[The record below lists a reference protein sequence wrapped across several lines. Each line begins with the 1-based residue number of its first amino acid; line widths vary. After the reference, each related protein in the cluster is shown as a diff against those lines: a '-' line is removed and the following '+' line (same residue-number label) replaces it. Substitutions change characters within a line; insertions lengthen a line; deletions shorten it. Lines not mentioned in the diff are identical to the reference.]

1 MSIKIRRKVKRLN
14 ESFSGNKSM
23 FLNESFGVRKYALDY
38 IVKDIQTVYKN
49 KPSYE
54 MFDTKEPLLGTV
66 KSYKLTAC
74 FIGDAIINIRAV
86 ESDVDFTGAMLED
99 YLDYSTKSGII
110 IINTAIIN
118 DTLLLKKTLSHEIR
132 HFEDYINGWYK
143 DVIVSDKDYT
153 ISNDVYNFQPKEYT
167 YDNNPLKLI
176 TYYCNQ
182 TELNA
187 YLQYINIVMEEILVN
202 KNAEEFKK
210 LVVEYKKKNLDI
222 KINSVDDLTKVNDS
236 TALPIFV
243 DILVSEDKYMKNYY
257 KVAKILQSYELFKN
271 YVSKRLNK
279 FDIRSLV
286 WVFIY
291 LNEENF
297 GDPTAVKLN
306 NALTMFMERHKDYDK
321 KSAFISFFTDKRYL
335 GRLYKMIMQRYGQFL
350 SDISDSFKEMVAS
363 VDDSFISKNNIDYN
377 E

>member
-1 MSIKIRRKVKRLN
+1 MSIKIRRKVKHLN

-66 KSYKLTAC
+66 KSYKMTAC

-86 ESDVDFTGAMLED
+86 DSDVDFTGAMLED

-167 YDNNPLKLI
+167 YDNNPLKLF

-210 LVVEYKKKNLDI
+210 LMVEYKKTNPDI
-222 KINSVDDLTKVNDS
+222 KINSIDDLTKVNDS

-297 GDPTAVKLN
+297 GYPTAVKLN

-350 SDISDSFKEMVAS
+350 SDVSDSFKEMIAS
-363 VDDSFISKNNIDYN
+363 VDDSFISKNNIDGD

>member
-66 KSYKLTAC
+66 KSYKMTAC

-86 ESDVDFTGAMLED
+86 DSDVDFTGAMLED

-202 KNAEEFKK
+202 KNVEEFKK
-210 LVVEYKKKNLDI
+210 LIVEYKKKNSDI
-222 KINSVDDLTKVNDS
+222 KINSVDDLTKVNGS

-297 GDPTAVKLN
+297 GYPTAVKLN
-306 NALTMFMERHKDYDK
+306 NALTMFMARHKDYDK
-321 KSAFISFFTDKRYL
+321 KSAFISFFTDERYL
-335 GRLYKMIMQRYGQFL
+335 GRLYKMIMQRYGKFL

-363 VDDSFISKNNIDYN
+363 VDDSFISKNNIVL
-377 E
+377 

>member
-1 MSIKIRRKVKRLN
+1 MSIKIRRKVKHLN

-74 FIGDAIINIRAV
+74 FIGDAIINILAV

-187 YLQYINIVMEEILVN
+187 YLQYINIVMEEVLIN
-202 KNAEEFKK
+202 KNVEEFKK
-210 LVVEYKKKNLDI
+210 LMVEYKKKNSDI

-257 KVAKILQSYELFKN
+257 KVTKILQSYELFKN

-297 GDPTAVKLN
+297 GYPTAVKLN
-306 NALTMFMERHKDYDK
+306 NALTMFMARHKDYDK
-321 KSAFISFFTDKRYL
+321 KSAFISFFTDERYL

-363 VDDSFISKNNIDYN
+363 VDDSFISKNNIIYN

>member
-167 YDNNPLKLI
+167 YDNNPLKLL

-187 YLQYINIVMEEILVN
+187 YLQYINIVMEEVLVN
-202 KNAEEFKK
+202 KNVDEFKK
-210 LVVEYKKKNLDI
+210 LMVEYKKKNSDI

-243 DILVSEDKYMKNYY
+243 DILVSEDKYMRNYY
-257 KVAKILQSYELFKN
+257 KVTKILQSYELFKN

-297 GDPTAVKLN
+297 GYPTAVKLN
-306 NALTMFMERHKDYDK
+306 NALTMFMARHKDYDK
-321 KSAFISFFTDKRYL
+321 KSAFISFFTDERYL
-335 GRLYKMIMQRYGQFL
+335 GRLYKMIMQRYGKFL

>member
-167 YDNNPLKLI
+167 YDNNPLKLF

-210 LVVEYKKKNLDI
+210 LMVEYKKKNSDI

-297 GDPTAVKLN
+297 GYPTAVKLN
-306 NALTMFMERHKDYDK
+306 NALTLFMARHKDYDK
-321 KSAFISFFTDKRYL
+321 KSAFISFFTDERYL

-363 VDDSFISKNNIDYN
+363 VDDSFISKNNIGYN

>member
-1 MSIKIRRKVKRLN
+1 MSIKIRRKVKHLN

-38 IVKDIQTVYKN
+38 IVKSIQKAYKN

-66 KSYKLTAC
+66 KSYKMPSY
-74 FIGDAIINIRAV
+74 FIGEAIINIRAV

-167 YDNNPLKLI
+167 YDNNPLKLL

-202 KNAEEFKK
+202 KNVDEFKK
-210 LVVEYKKKNLDI
+210 LMVEYKKKNSDV

-297 GDPTAVKLN
+297 GYPTAVKLN

-321 KSAFISFFTDKRYL
+321 KSAFISFFTDERYL

-363 VDDSFISKNNIDYN
+363 VDDSFISKNNIGYN

>member
-1 MSIKIRRKVKRLN
+1 
-14 ESFSGNKSM
+14 M

-49 KPSYE
+49 KSSYE

-66 KSYKLTAC
+66 KSYKMPSY
-74 FIGDAIINIRAV
+74 FIGDAIINILAV

-99 YLDYSTKSGII
+99 YLYYSTKSGII

-167 YDNNPLKLI
+167 YDNNPLKLF

-202 KNAEEFKK
+202 KNVDEFKK
-210 LVVEYKKKNLDI
+210 LMVEYKKKNSDV

-297 GDPTAVKLN
+297 GYPTAVKLN
-306 NALTMFMERHKDYDK
+306 NALTMFMERHKDYVK
-321 KSAFISFFTDKRYL
+321 KSAFISFFTDERYL

-363 VDDSFISKNNIDYN
+363 VDDSFISKNNVDGD

>member
-1 MSIKIRRKVKRLN
+1 
-14 ESFSGNKSM
+14 
-23 FLNESFGVRKYALDY
+23 
-38 IVKDIQTVYKN
+38 
-49 KPSYE
+49 
-54 MFDTKEPLLGTV
+54 
-66 KSYKLTAC
+66 
-74 FIGDAIINIRAV
+74 
-86 ESDVDFTGAMLED
+86 
-99 YLDYSTKSGII
+99 
-110 IINTAIIN
+110 
-118 DTLLLKKTLSHEIR
+118 
-132 HFEDYINGWYK
+132 
-143 DVIVSDKDYT
+143 
-153 ISNDVYNFQPKEYT
+153 
-167 YDNNPLKLI
+167 
-176 TYYCNQ
+176 
-182 TELNA
+182 
-187 YLQYINIVMEEILVN
+187 MEEILVN

-210 LVVEYKKKNLDI
+210 LLVEYKKKNPNI

-297 GDPTAVKLN
+297 GYPTAVKLN

>member
-210 LVVEYKKKNLDI
+210 LMVEYKKKNPNI
-222 KINSVDDLTKVNDS
+222 KINSVDDLTKVNGY

-297 GDPTAVKLN
+297 GYPTAVKLN

-363 VDDSFISKNNIDYN
+363 VDDSFISKNNISDD

>member
-202 KNAEEFKK
+202 KNVEEFKK
-210 LVVEYKKKNLDI
+210 LLVEYKKKNFDI
-222 KINSVDDLTKVNDS
+222 KINSVDDLTKVNGS

-243 DILVSEDKYMKNYY
+243 DILVSEDKYMRNYY
-257 KVAKILQSYELFKN
+257 KVTKILQSYELFKN

-297 GDPTAVKLN
+297 GYPTAVKLN
-306 NALTMFMERHKDYDK
+306 NALTMFMARHKDYDK
-321 KSAFISFFTDKRYL
+321 KSAFISFFTDERYL

>member
-1 MSIKIRRKVKRLN
+1 MSIKIRRKVKHLN

-49 KPSYE
+49 KSSYE

-66 KSYKLTAC
+66 KSYKMTEC

-110 IINTAIIN
+110 IINTSIIN

-187 YLQYINIVMEEILVN
+187 YLQYINIVMEEVLVN
-202 KNAEEFKK
+202 KNVDEFKK
-210 LVVEYKKKNLDI
+210 LMVEYKKKNSDV

-271 YVSKRLNK
+271 YVSMRLNK

-297 GDPTAVKLN
+297 GYPTAVKLN

-321 KSAFISFFTDKRYL
+321 KRAFISFFTDERYL

-363 VDDSFISKNNIDYN
+363 VDDSFISKNNIVGD

>member
-66 KSYKLTAC
+66 KSYKMTAC

-86 ESDVDFTGAMLED
+86 DSDVDFTGAMLED

-210 LVVEYKKKNLDI
+210 LLVEYKKKNSDI
-222 KINSVDDLTKVNDS
+222 NINSVDDLTKVNDS

-297 GDPTAVKLN
+297 GYPTAVKLN
-306 NALTMFMERHKDYDK
+306 NALTMFMARHKDYDK
-321 KSAFISFFTDKRYL
+321 KSAFISFFTDERYL

-363 VDDSFISKNNIDYN
+363 VDDSFISKNNIGYN

>member
-49 KPSYE
+49 KSSYE

-110 IINTAIIN
+110 VINTAIIN

-167 YDNNPLKLI
+167 YDNNPLKLF

-210 LVVEYKKKNLDI
+210 LLVEYKKKNPNI
-222 KINSVDDLTKVNDS
+222 KINSVDDLTKVNGY

-297 GDPTAVKLN
+297 GYPTAVKLN
-306 NALTMFMERHKDYDK
+306 NALTMFMARHKDYDK

-363 VDDSFISKNNIDYN
+363 VDDSFISKNNIGYN

>member
-49 KPSYE
+49 KSSYE
-54 MFDTKEPLLGTV
+54 MFDTKEPLLGRV
-66 KSYKLTAC
+66 KSYKMPSY
-74 FIGDAIINIRAV
+74 FIGEAIINILAV

-210 LVVEYKKKNLDI
+210 LMVEYKKKNSDV
-222 KINSVDDLTKVNDS
+222 KINSVDDLTKVNGS

-297 GDPTAVKLN
+297 GYPTAVKLN
-306 NALTMFMERHKDYDK
+306 NALTMFMARHKDYDK
-321 KSAFISFFTDKRYL
+321 KSAFISFFTDERYL

>member
-1 MSIKIRRKVKRLN
+1 MSIKIRRKVKHLN

-49 KPSYE
+49 NPSYE

-66 KSYKLTAC
+66 KSYKLTAY

-210 LVVEYKKKNLDI
+210 LMVEYKKKNSDV

-243 DILVSEDKYMKNYY
+243 DILVSEDKYMRNYY
-257 KVAKILQSYELFKN
+257 KVTKILQSYELFKN

-297 GDPTAVKLN
+297 GYHTAVKLN

-335 GRLYKMIMQRYGQFL
+335 GRLYKMIMQRYGKFL

>member
-167 YDNNPLKLI
+167 YDNNPLKLL

-187 YLQYINIVMEEILVN
+187 YLQYINIVMEEVLVN
-202 KNAEEFKK
+202 KNVDEFKK
-210 LVVEYKKKNLDI
+210 LLDEYKKKNSDV

-297 GDPTAVKLN
+297 GYPTAVKLN
-306 NALTMFMERHKDYDK
+306 NALTMFMARHKDYDK

>member
-1 MSIKIRRKVKRLN
+1 MTIKIRRKVKHLN

-210 LVVEYKKKNLDI
+210 LLVEYKKKNFDI
-222 KINSVDDLTKVNDS
+222 KINSVDDLTKVNGS

-243 DILVSEDKYMKNYY
+243 DILVSEDKYMRNYY
-257 KVAKILQSYELFKN
+257 KVTKILQSYELFKN

-297 GDPTAVKLN
+297 GYPTAVKLN
-306 NALTMFMERHKDYDK
+306 NALTMFMARHKDYDK
-321 KSAFISFFTDKRYL
+321 KSAFISFFTDERYL

>member
-1 MSIKIRRKVKRLN
+1 MSIKIRRKVKHLN

-66 KSYKLTAC
+66 KSYKMTAC

-210 LVVEYKKKNLDI
+210 LLVEYKKKNLDI

-297 GDPTAVKLN
+297 GYPTAVKLN
-306 NALTMFMERHKDYDK
+306 NALTMFMARHKDYDK

-363 VDDSFISKNNIDYN
+363 VDDSFISKNNIGYN

>member
-1 MSIKIRRKVKRLN
+1 MSIKIRRKVKHLN

-66 KSYKLTAC
+66 KSYKMTAC

-110 IINTAIIN
+110 IINTSIIN

-210 LVVEYKKKNLDI
+210 LLVEYKKKNSDI

-297 GDPTAVKLN
+297 GYPTAVKLN

>member
-86 ESDVDFTGAMLED
+86 DSDVDFTGAMLED
-99 YLDYSTKSGII
+99 YLDYSTKSGI

-210 LVVEYKKKNLDI
+210 LLVEYKKKNSDV

-297 GDPTAVKLN
+297 GYPTVVKLN

-363 VDDSFISKNNIDYN
+363 VDDSFISKNNIGYN

>member
-49 KPSYE
+49 KSSYE

-66 KSYKLTAC
+66 KSYKMTAC

-86 ESDVDFTGAMLED
+86 DSDVDFTGAMLED

-110 IINTAIIN
+110 IINTSIIN

-202 KNAEEFKK
+202 KNVEEFKK
-210 LVVEYKKKNLDI
+210 LIVEYKKKNSDI

-297 GDPTAVKLN
+297 GYLTAVKLN
-306 NALTMFMERHKDYDK
+306 NALTMFMERHKDCDK

-335 GRLYKMIMQRYGQFL
+335 GRLYKMIMQRYGKFL

-363 VDDSFISKNNIDYN
+363 VDDSFISKNNVVGD

>member
-1 MSIKIRRKVKRLN
+1 MSIKIKRKVKRLN

-86 ESDVDFTGAMLED
+86 DSDVDFTGAMLED

-167 YDNNPLKLI
+167 YDNNPLKLL

-187 YLQYINIVMEEILVN
+187 YLQYINIVMEEVLVN
-202 KNAEEFKK
+202 KNVDEFKK
-210 LVVEYKKKNLDI
+210 LMVEYKKKNSDV

-243 DILVSEDKYMKNYY
+243 DILVSEDKYMRNYY
-257 KVAKILQSYELFKN
+257 KVTKILQSYELFKN

-297 GDPTAVKLN
+297 GYPTAVKLN
-306 NALTMFMERHKDYDK
+306 NALTMFMARHKDYDK

-363 VDDSFISKNNIDYN
+363 VDDSFISKNNIVGD

>member
-1 MSIKIRRKVKRLN
+1 MSIKIKRKVKRLN

-167 YDNNPLKLI
+167 YDNNPLKLF

-210 LVVEYKKKNLDI
+210 LLVEYKKKNSDI

-257 KVAKILQSYELFKN
+257 KVTKILQSYELFKN

-297 GDPTAVKLN
+297 GYPTAVKLN

-321 KSAFISFFTDKRYL
+321 KSAFISFFTDERYL

-363 VDDSFISKNNIDYN
+363 VDDSFISKNNIGYN

>member
-86 ESDVDFTGAMLED
+86 DSDVDFTGAMLED

-167 YDNNPLKLI
+167 YDNNPLKLF

-202 KNAEEFKK
+202 KNVEEFKK
-210 LVVEYKKKNLDI
+210 LMVEYKKKNSDI
-222 KINSVDDLTKVNDS
+222 KINSVDDLTKVNGS

-297 GDPTAVKLN
+297 GYPTAVKLN

-321 KSAFISFFTDKRYL
+321 KSAFISFFTDERYL

-363 VDDSFISKNNIDYN
+363 IDDSFISKNNIVYN

>member
-49 KPSYE
+49 KSSYE
-54 MFDTKEPLLGTV
+54 MFDTKEPLLGRV
-66 KSYKLTAC
+66 KSYKMPSY
-74 FIGDAIINIRAV
+74 FIGEAIINILAV

-210 LVVEYKKKNLDI
+210 LMVEYKKKNSDV
-222 KINSVDDLTKVNDS
+222 KINSVDDLTKVNGS

-297 GDPTAVKLN
+297 GYPTAVKLN
-306 NALTMFMERHKDYDK
+306 NALTMFMARHKDYDK
-321 KSAFISFFTDKRYL
+321 KSAFISFFTDERYL
-335 GRLYKMIMQRYGQFL
+335 GRLYKMIMQRYGKFL

>member
-1 MSIKIRRKVKRLN
+1 MSIKIRRKVKHLN

-66 KSYKLTAC
+66 KSYKMTAC

-202 KNAEEFKK
+202 KNVDEFKK
-210 LVVEYKKKNLDI
+210 LLVEYKKKNSDI
-222 KINSVDDLTKVNDS
+222 KINSVDDLTKVNGY

-243 DILVSEDKYMKNYY
+243 DILVSEDKYMRNYY

-297 GDPTAVKLN
+297 GYPTAVKLN